1 MRRTDTIT
9 GHSDRMRIGPWRGD
23 PAQALLSPT
32 PGAPPSPGALHR
44 AVVSIADAGYRAV
57 LTPALT
63 SPEQPVFLEYGFSV
77 HERLHLLRHELFNLP
92 SATAPHSHIRRGR
105 SRDIEAVL
113 NLDGLAFDSFWRFD
127 LNGFLDARQATPR
140 SRFRVACVNN
150 RVVGYHI
157 TGAARRLGYLQR
169 LAVHPNFH
177 GHGIGTALVG
187 DALSWCRRRGCDS
200 VLVNTQEINERA
212 HSLYRY
218 LGFTDEPTGLAVLDF
233 TFAQSYGS

>member
-23 PAQALLSPT
+23 PALALLSPT
-32 PGAPPSPGALHR
+32 PGAPPSPEALNR

-63 SPEQPVFLEYGFSV
+63 FPEQPVFLEYGFSV

-92 SATAPHSHIRRGR
+92 NPTAPNTHIRRGR

-113 NLDGLAFDSFWRFD
+113 NLDGLAFDGFWRFD
-127 LNGFLDARQATPR
+127 LNGFLDARHATPR

-157 TGAARRLGYLQR
+157 TGVARRLGYLQR

-177 GHGIGTALVG
+177 GRGIGTALVG
-187 DALSWCRRRGCDS
+187 DALSWCRRRGCES

-212 HSLYRY
+212 HSLYRH

-233 TFAQSYGS
+233 TFTESYGS

>member
-23 PAQALLSPT
+23 PSLALLSPT
-32 PGAPPSPGALHR
+32 PGAPPSPEALHR
-44 AVVSIADAGYRAV
+44 VVVSIADAGYRAV

-63 SPEQPVFLEYGFSV
+63 FPEQPVFLEYGFSV

-92 SATAPHSHIRRGR
+92 SATAAHTHIRRGR

-113 NLDGLAFDSFWRFD
+113 NLDRLAFDGFWRFD

-140 SRFRVACVNN
+140 SRFRVACVDN

-157 TGAARRLGYLQR
+157 TGVARRLGYLQR

-212 HSLYRY
+212 HSLYRH
-218 LGFTDEPTGLAVLDF
+218 LGFTDEATGLAVLDF
-233 TFAQSYGS
+233 TFTESYGS